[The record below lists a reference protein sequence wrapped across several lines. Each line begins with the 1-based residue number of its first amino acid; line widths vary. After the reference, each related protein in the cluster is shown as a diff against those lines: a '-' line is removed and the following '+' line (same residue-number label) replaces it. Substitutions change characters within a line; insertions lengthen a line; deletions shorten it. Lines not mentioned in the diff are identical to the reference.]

1 MNRSNLPPDK
11 EGINDWGLTYNTDWS
26 RSNARMTREN
36 RVNFPVFICPKC
48 HSAYEL
54 VLNQYKQ
61 ESQMHHYED
70 FPTIGLSKKICIKCK

>member
-26 RSNARMTREN
+26 RPNARMTKKN

-48 HSAYEL
+48 HNAYEL
-54 VLNQYKQ
+54 TKDVYKD
-61 ESQMHHYED
+61 MLLVHYHED